1 MRINLLNNKG
11 GLVFLKFCMNE
22 TINTTLQ
29 DMVSKIEKYFN
40 ADLITIHG
48 PISMGLVSLVNKLI
62 EDFIDDGN
70 KHDKLVIMLTTTGGI
85 AEEVERIVNV
95 IRHFYQEVIFVV
107 PDYAYSAGTIFCMSG
122 DEIYMDYFSV
132 LGPIDP
138 QLYKDDKYV
147 PALGYLDKVK
157 EFVDKSKDGVIAP
170 AEIMMLQ
177 EIDLADL
184 RSYEQARDLAIDLL
198 KKWLVQ
204 FKFKNWD
211 IHMSSGQPVT
221 WKDKEKRAEEI
232 ATILSD
238 NKEWM
243 SHGRGIDINVLRSKL
258 RLKINDFCDD
268 KDLSYLLR
276 SYHELLEEYNETK
289 NMSAFIYTRRSA

>member
-1 MRINLLNNKG
+1 
-11 GLVFLKFCMNE
+11 VFLKFCMNE